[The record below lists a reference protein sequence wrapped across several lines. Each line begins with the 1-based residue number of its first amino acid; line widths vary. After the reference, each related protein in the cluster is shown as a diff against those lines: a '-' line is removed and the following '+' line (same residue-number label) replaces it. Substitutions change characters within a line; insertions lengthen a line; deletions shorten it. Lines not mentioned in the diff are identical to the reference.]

1 MSALFDPPHGEWTR
15 IRFALAWKQ
24 RLSMVLWRLVIIAAL
39 AAAAAY
45 LSGYQRFLWLA
56 IGLVVVTGA
65 WRWWMIGRWVRNFGY
80 AEQDDD
86 LWITSGALLRRLTV
100 VPFGRMQLVDVAQG
114 PVDRVFKLADVQL
127 HTASASTDAH
137 IPGLAPDQAAALRDR
152 LTELGAS
159 ELSGL

>member
-24 RLSMVLWRLVIIAAL
+24 RLSMVVIRLVFIAVLIAASL
-39 AAAAAY
+39 TF
-45 LSGYQRFLWLA
+45 GYETYFQIA

-114 PVDRVFKLADVQL
+114 PIDRVFKLADVQL
-127 HTASASTDAH
+127 HTASASSDAH